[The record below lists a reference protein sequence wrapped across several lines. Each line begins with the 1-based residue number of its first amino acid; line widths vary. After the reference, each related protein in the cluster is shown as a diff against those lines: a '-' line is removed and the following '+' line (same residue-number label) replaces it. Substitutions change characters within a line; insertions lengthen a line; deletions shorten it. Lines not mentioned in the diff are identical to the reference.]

1 MAFFLVI
8 HQSESN
14 VCGNI
19 FHFSDDFGNP
29 QSDIIVS
36 VILLCVFVYFTF
48 PDIFFYSFHKNSC
61 PLHLLGHLAQFTAFM
76 TSASCKIFLVVY
88 FQFKRVHDSFT
99 VTNELVCT
107 NIFQFTDP
115 LFIGDKRTFFNE
127 NTQIMNLLSLTIL
140 IHKSYE
146 VSTGPRVI
154 ELLLLKT
161 QNTGVQGIFRRDI
174 LTLQVCFLI
183 LYVF

>member
-1 MAFFLVI
+1 MY
-8 HQSESN
+8 
-14 VCGNI
+14 
-19 FHFSDDFGNP
+19 
-29 QSDIIVS
+29 
-36 VILLCVFVYFTF
+36 LCTSLSL
-48 PDIFFYSFHKNSC
+48 IFFYSFHKNSS

-115 LFIGDKRTFFNE
+115 LFIGYKRTFFIE
-127 NTQIMNLLSLTIL
+127 NTQIMNLHSLTIL

-146 VSTGPRVI
+146 ASTGPRLI
-154 ELLLLKT
+154 ELLLVKT